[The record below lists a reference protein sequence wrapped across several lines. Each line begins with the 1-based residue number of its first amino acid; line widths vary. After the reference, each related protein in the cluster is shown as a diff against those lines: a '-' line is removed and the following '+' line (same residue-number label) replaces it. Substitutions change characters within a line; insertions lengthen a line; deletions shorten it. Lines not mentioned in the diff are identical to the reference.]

1 MKLYPE
7 SLTRL
12 IEHLVKLPGIGPKSA
27 QRLAFHF
34 LEASRED
41 VRHLTDSIMEVKEKI
56 KTCSQCF
63 NLSDADPC
71 LICADDGRN
80 LSQLCI
86 VEDIKSLVAL
96 ERTGQFKGLY
106 HVLQGTLNPLDGISP
121 DELRI
126 RELLQRLQSS
136 AKHVEEIIIATN
148 PSTEGEATALYLAK
162 LLKPLNMKITRTA
175 CGLPVGG
182 DMDYADELTLTRA
195 LEGRREL

>member
-34 LEASRED
+34 LESSRED
-41 VRHLTDSIMEVKEKI
+41 VQHLTGSIMEVKEKI

-80 LSQLCI
+80 PSQLCI